1 MANLHSGRKQMILA
15 FLYAGICVGVIV
27 LLTIL
32 LNSFNWF
39 LFFAYLIIAVLL
51 AAVYCFISTHSSR
64 RKHAEP
70 GAIYPP
76 SFGTVDEVELIK
88 NETISLEEMKNL
100 FDVHDALRI
109 GITPSWFRSR
119 KSRAPID
126 MKVVFIARDPDAV
139 TIGAMAKIEELVCP
153 IAIRWIA
160 KNNGEKI
167 FTGIKPD
174 ELINAGDIIGNV
186 SAPFRTEMF
195 LPAGLG
201 IELVIKA
208 GSCVSTIAPAAWIY
222 PAAMDKI
229 RQSRFNDNTC
239 KEIKES

>member
-51 AAVYCFISTHSSR
+51 ATTYSYLSIHSSR
-64 RKHAEP
+64 RKQTEA
-70 GAIYPP
+70 GAMYSPVA
-76 SFGTVDEVELIK
+76 GKVDKVELLK

-100 FDVHDALRI
+100 FDVHDALHI
-109 GITPSWFRSR
+109 GITPSRFRSGV
-119 KSRAPID
+119 SRAPID

-139 TIGAMAKIEELVCP
+139 TIGAMAKMEELFCP
-153 IAIRWIA
+153 LAIRWITN
-160 KNNGEKI
+160 NNGEKI
-167 FTGIKPD
+167 FTGVKPD
-174 ELINAGDIIGNV
+174 ELINTGDVIGNISV
-186 SAPFRTEMF
+186 PHRTEMF

-201 IELVIKA
+201 IELEIKA
-208 GSCVSTIAPAAWIY
+208 GSRVSTATPAARIY
-222 PAAMDKI
+222 PAAMDKL

-239 KEIKES
+239 KEIKEL

>member
-39 LFFAYLIIAVLL
+39 LFSAYLIIAVLL
-51 AAVYCFISTHSSR
+51 AATYSYLSSHSPR
-64 RKHAEP
+64 RRQMES
-70 GAIYPP
+70 GAIYSP
-76 SFGTVDEVELIK
+76 SIGRVDEVELIK

-109 GITPSWFRSR
+109 GIKPSRFRPCV
-119 KSRAPID
+119 SRAPIN
-126 MKVVFIARDPDAV
+126 MQVVFIARDSDAV
-139 TIGAMAKIEELVCP
+139 TIGTMAKIEDLVCP
-153 IAIRWIA
+153 LAIRWITQD
-160 KNNGEKI
+160 NGEKI
-167 FTGIKPD
+167 FTGLKPD
-174 ELINAGDIIGNV
+174 ELINAGDVIGNV

-208 GSCVSTIAPAAWIY
+208 GSRVSTVTPAAWIY

-229 RQSRFNDNTC
+229 RQSRFNDNIC
-239 KEIKES
+239 KE

>member
-32 LNSFNWF
+32 LDSFNWF
-39 LFFAYLIIAVLL
+39 LFSAYLIIAVLL
-51 AAVYCFISTHSSR
+51 ASVYCFLSTHSSR
-64 RKHAEP
+64 RKQIEP
-70 GAIYPP
+70 GAIGSPT
-76 SFGTVDEVELIK
+76 SGTVDDVELIK
-88 NETISLEEMKNL
+88 NETISPDEMKDL
-100 FDVHDALRI
+100 FDVHDVLRI
-109 GITPSWFRSR
+109 GITPSRFRSS
-119 KSRAPID
+119 KNRAPID
-126 MKVVFIARDPDAV
+126 MKVVFITRDPDAV
-139 TIGAMAKIEELVCP
+139 TIGAMAKIEDLVCP
-153 IAIRWIA
+153 VAIRWIA
-160 KNNGEKI
+160 QNNGEKI
-167 FTGIKPD
+167 FTGVKPD
-174 ELINAGDIIGNV
+174 ELIDTGDIIGNV

-208 GSCVSTIAPAAWIY
+208 GSSVSTMAPAAWIY